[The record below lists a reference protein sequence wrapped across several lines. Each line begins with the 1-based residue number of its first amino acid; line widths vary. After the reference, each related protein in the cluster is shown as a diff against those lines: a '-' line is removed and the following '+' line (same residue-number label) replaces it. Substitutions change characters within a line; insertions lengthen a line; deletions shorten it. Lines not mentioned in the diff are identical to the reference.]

1 MLGNLFGP
9 FLSLAV
15 PNTPAS
21 AALCTHSARPS
32 PLLMHL
38 CMHGMRGTEPGD
50 TGLGPKARRRL
61 NFPFRRHHN
70 EKGQWPGDDSLLPD
84 DIQVSE

>member
-21 AALCTHSARPS
+21 AALYTHPARPN
-32 PLLMHL
+32 PLLVPL
-38 CMHGMRGTEPGD
+38 CLRGTRGTEAGD
-50 TGLGPKARRRL
+50 GGLGPKARRRL

-70 EKGQWPGDDSLLPD
+70 EKGQWPDDDSLLPD